1 MNPNE
6 DAVIRAQI
14 SAVDTIARA
23 QMAQALALMDV
34 VAALKKLVDAPPA
47 PPPPVP
53 SPPPPAPLRS
63 SLKTWSPRSS
73 VHTLRACRPL

>member
-23 QMAQALALMDV
+23 QMAQALALLDV
-34 VAALKKLVDAPPA
+34 VAALKRLVDAPPPPPA

-53 SPPPPAPLRS
+53 APPPPAPAPEPPAPPPPSKL
-63 SLKTWSPRSS
+63 
-73 VHTLRACRPL
+73 